1 MSAEPVRR
9 RKNRKTNTSLGI
21 PHTFSFPLL
30 PTHECRAVNLHMMTL
45 KILFHMDVK
54 WGSRRSAGLYPTW
67 TCLLAFTLSRGPGVC
82 HSGASCSWRADDM
95 VRSWKSTDQS
105 ENGLAGSDNWISG
118 FQDFRISGLW
128 LNPYPVVHCSAEP
141 LFAAKIHQ

>member
-1 MSAEPVRR
+1 MVEFYTRPLAVVGISAL
-9 RKNRKTNTSLGI
+9 S
-21 PHTFSFPLL
+21 FSIWARH
-30 PTHECRAVNLHMMTL
+30 PTEWTV
-45 KILFHMDVK
+45 
-54 WGSRRSAGLYPTW
+54 SRVQVAFAEKCWLYPTW

-118 FQDFRISGLW
+118 FQDFKTLAQFQSGRSL
-128 LNPYPVVHCSAEP
+128 LRGAAVCSQDI
-141 LFAAKIHQ
+141 LYVLQHI

>member
-1 MSAEPVRR
+1 MRFAEKCWLVPY
-9 RKNRKTNTSLGI
+9 K
-21 PHTFSFPLL
+21 
-30 PTHECRAVNLHMMTL
+30 
-45 KILFHMDVK
+45 DVSI
-54 WGSRRSAGLYPTW
+54 GFYSVAR
-67 TCLLAFTLSRGPGVC
+67 PGVC

-118 FQDFRISGLW
+118 VW

-141 LFAAKIHQ
+141 LFAAKIFLSSLHGHMPQ